1 MNKTLLI
8 LALSVEVLIPACAPA
23 ITPAELD
30 RLIPA
35 LIQVESG
42 GEYRAIGDGGKA
54 YGPYQIHADYLRDGN
69 RLAGTDY
76 SHAEMFDPVK
86 SEKIVRAYLT
96 HYAKGKG
103 IEAAA
108 RIHNGGPSG
117 DKKPATLKYWNKVRK
132 ELK

>member
-1 MNKTLLI
+1 MNKTFLI
-8 LALSVEVLIPACAPA
+8 LAAVTVSRCAPCPA

-42 GEYRAIGDGGKA
+42 GEYGAIGDGGKA
-54 YGPYQIHADYLRDGN
+54 IGPYQIHASYLADGN
-69 RLAGTDY
+69 RLAGTRY
-76 SHAEMFDPVK
+76 THADMFDPVK

-96 HYAKGKG
+96 HYARGKG

-117 DKKPATLKYWNKVRK
+117 DKKPATVKYWNKVRK

>member
-8 LALSVEVLIPACAPA
+8 LAAVTVSRCAPCPA

-30 RLIPA
+30 RLVPA
-35 LIQVESG
+35 LMQVESG

-54 YGPYQIHADYLRDGN
+54 FGPYQIHPEYLRDGN

-76 SHAEMFDPVK
+76 SHADMFDPAK

-96 HYAKGKG
+96 YYAKGKG

-108 RIHNGGPSG
+108 RIHNGGPTG
-117 DKKPATLKYWNKVRK
+117 DRKPATVKYWEKVRK

>member
-8 LALSVEVLIPACAPA
+8 LEAVTVSRCAPCPA

-30 RLIPA
+30 RLVPA
-35 LIQVESG
+35 LMRVESG
-42 GEYRAIGDGGKA
+42 GEYRAVGDGGKA
-54 YGPYQIHADYLRDGN
+54 LGPYQIHSKYLRDVN
-69 RLAGTDY
+69 RLAGTRY
-76 SHAEMFDPVK
+76 THADMFDPAK

-96 HYAKGKG
+96 RYAKGKG

-117 DKKPATLKYWNKVRK
+117 DKKPATVKYWNKVRK
-132 ELK
+132 EL